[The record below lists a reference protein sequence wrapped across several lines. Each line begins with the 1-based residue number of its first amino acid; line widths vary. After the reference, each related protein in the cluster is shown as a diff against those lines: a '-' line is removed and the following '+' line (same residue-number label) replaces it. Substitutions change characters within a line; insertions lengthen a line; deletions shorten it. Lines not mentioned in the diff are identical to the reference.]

1 MSQKNIAD
9 IAIRLESSPRDQGIR
24 VVNFVHTV
32 FGYGTRRA
40 RVACAEFKSWER
52 TTRSFN
58 FRSSHQQAFG
68 TEMMVE
74 VPEIPTNDPPT
85 NMEPENG
92 SVEDRLDEG
101 DEGSSTVEQ

>member
-1 MSQKNIAD
+1 
-9 IAIRLESSPRDQGIR
+9 
-24 VVNFVHTV
+24 
-32 FGYGTRRA
+32 
-40 RVACAEFKSWER
+40 
-52 TTRSFN
+52 
-58 FRSSHQQAFG
+58 
-68 TEMMVE
+68 MMVE